1 MYAVCLGIVLVAS
14 SLLGIFPVEA
24 GIVYGR
30 LSAYDPDYFW
40 ISNVNKGNYVEII
53 IQADTWPY
61 DWESKMCYSNLT
73 LVKRISG
80 EDTHIYEFIANETDD
95 YLLRLFADFSF
106 NYTIEC
112 THNLFPQLMGTESGN
127 LSINGVDYFWISNVT
142 EGDLVLLNIQA
153 DTWPYKWESKLYY
166 SNLTL
171 IERIFDY
178 DTHIYEF
185 IANETDDYLLRLFA
199 DFSLNY
205 TIECNHLVTL
215 AGDIDCDGDVDYRDL
230 FILARAYGSSV
241 GQPSYVANADIICNG
256 VIDYKDLFHLARNY
270 GKNAYKD

>member
-24 GIVYGR
+24 GILYGR

-95 YLLRLFADFSF
+95 YLLRLFADFS
-106 NYTIEC
+106 
-112 THNLFPQLMGTESGN
+112 
-127 LSINGVDYFWISNVT
+127 
-142 EGDLVLLNIQA
+142 LNC
-153 DTWPYKWESKLYY
+153 
-166 SNLTL
+166 
-171 IERIFDY
+171 
-178 DTHIYEF
+178 
-185 IANETDDYLLRLFA
+185 
-199 DFSLNY
+199 

-230 FILARAYGSSV
+230 FILARAYGCREGEPCYNRNV
-241 GQPSYVANADIICNG
+241 DIICNG